1 MCIANLYLQIMKNQ
15 MSDKISSVKDLLK
28 QGNLPHKGPILYRWW
43 FVDDPDNS
51 KIVDIIRRYSQ
62 IELSKCMSMTQNGK
76 TYYALYFGKGING
89 RRRIK
94 NHMRPPMRTS
104 TLRRTIAALLETTDE
119 ERITHEL
126 QQCYYEWWECDCNK
140 ETLEDN
146 ERKWIK
152 EGYYPL
158 NLKENNK
165 ISKEWK
171 NYLQT
176 KRKELTS
183 K

>member
-1 MCIANLYLQIMKNQ
+1 MKNQ

-76 TYYALYFGKGING
+76 TYYSLYFGKGVNG
-89 RRRIK
+89 RRRFK
-94 NHMRPPMRTS
+94 NHIGSRKRTS
-104 TLRRTIAALLETTDE
+104 TLRRTIAALLQTTDE

-126 QQCYYEWWECDCNK
+126 QQCYYEWWECDCDK